1 MKTAIVGATGIVGQE
16 MLTVLDERNFPYG
29 EILAAG
35 SGRSKGDELEVNGKK
50 IEVQGVE
57 EVLEQKPDL
66 ALFSAGKDVALEWAP
81 EFAKNGTTV
90 IDNSSAFR
98 MEPEYK
104 LIIPEI
110 NGDILT
116 GEEGIIANP
125 NCSTIQMLMAVYP
138 LHQKFQASRIV
149 VSTYQ
154 AVSGSGKGAV
164 DQLKDELSGQPGK
177 KAYPYQIANNCI
189 PQCGDFLFNRYT
201 TEETKL
207 IYETQ
212 KIIDRNLWVTATAVR
227 IPVFRGHSEAINITF
242 KNEFDLLDVK
252 NILKHTPGI
261 MIYDN
266 VEENLY
272 PMPQSCQNKD
282 EVYIGRLRRDF
293 SHGKSLN
300 MWVVSDNLRKGAATN
315 AIQIAE
321 HLLNKELL
329 GKNPS

>member
-1 MKTAIVGATGIVGQE
+1 MKVAVVGATGIVGQE
-16 MLTVLDERNFPYG
+16 MLHVLNERSFPYD
-29 EILAAG
+29 ELLAVG
-35 SGRSKGDELEVNGKK
+35 SGRSRGDELDVNGQKL
-50 IEVQGVE
+50 EVQGME

-66 ALFSAGKDVALEWAP
+66 ALFSAGADVAEAWAP
-81 EFAKNGTTV
+81 KFAEKGTTV

-98 MEPEYK
+98 MEPGNN

-110 NGDILT
+110 NGHLLSEKDK
-116 GEEGIIANP
+116 IIANP
-125 NCSTIQMLMAVYP
+125 NCSTIQMLLAVYP
-138 LHQKFQASRIV
+138 LHKKFQATRIV

-154 AVSGSGKGAV
+154 AVSGSGKAAV
-164 DQLKDELSGQPGK
+164 DQLKDELSGYPGK

-212 KIIDRNLWVTATAVR
+212 KIVDRNVWVTATAVR
-227 IPVFRGHSEAINITF
+227 IPVFRGHSESINITF
-242 KNEFDLLDVK
+242 SREFDLLDVK
-252 NILKHTPGI
+252 NILKHSPGI
-261 MIYDN
+261 SIYDN
-266 VEENLY
+266 IEENLY
-272 PMPQSCQNKD
+272 PMPQSAQHKD
-282 EVYIGRLRRDF
+282 DVYIGRLRRDF

-321 HLLNKELL
+321 LLIEKKLL
-329 GKNPS
+329 